1 MHQVCYFFSISKWL
15 CELFTPDRLYK
26 SDDLLF
32 AVWSVSF
39 PIFSVFLFRCFFH
52 SPSFLEAIWLLRR
65 AVEYPSESGKAFRPC
80 ASASLTGPRARRC
93 RLYFPLIG
101 LEIIVFHRWMA
112 KPQQSGE
119 GDSLVSQAL
128 MGPYA
133 TATAAWLGA
142 VDLQPSSVRKTKSR
156 KQLTNTWGDPSL
168 PSTFSGSPQS
178 MCICSVPVQLISRS
192 MTRWQ
197 N

>member
-1 MHQVCYFFSISKWL
+1 M
-15 CELFTPDRLYK
+15 
-26 SDDLLF
+26 
-32 AVWSVSF
+32 
-39 PIFSVFLFRCFFH
+39 
-52 SPSFLEAIWLLRR
+52 
-65 AVEYPSESGKAFRPC
+65 SGKAFRPC

-128 MGPYA
+128 MRPYA
-133 TATAAWLGA
+133 TATAAWLSA
-142 VDLQPSSVRKTKSR
+142 VDLQPSSVRKRKSR

-168 PSTFSGSPQS
+168 PGSFSGSPAQFNWLA
-178 MCICSVPVQLISRS
+178 VQWQGGKTSRS
-192 MTRWQ
+192 WLDWTYMIKHSLWHVDQVRLEGRSEFLKQ
-197 N
+197 DRNYNLVYG